1 MNYSR
6 ILCISVAGLLMTAC
20 SQREPEPTYITPEPV
35 FDKYGNEVGGGGCTG
50 GSTAGAAGGNCLP
63 DGGDYNRT
71 PTPSDGGGGSS
82 GGGSSGRS

>member
-50 GSTAGAAGGNCLP
+50 ASTAGAAGGNCLP